1 MSSVDKDVNK
11 FRERVNA
18 IQSSGSVKYEPNAA
32 GAVAGSVQQ
41 SGPPQKKDS
50 KLDQALDRMA
60 ERAQQVKA
68 EFTSGPSNAPGLWSG
83 PERDQG
89 MEM

>member
-1 MSSVDKDVNK
+1 MSSVDRDVNK

-18 IQSSGSVKYEPNAA
+18 LQSSGSVKYEPNAS

-41 SGPPQKKDS
+41 SGPSQKGSS
-50 KLDQALDRMA
+50 KLDRALDHMA